1 MHFSLHEYT
10 EYIFYFSTNSLRLFK
25 AKATLVSNL
34 LRLIA
39 LRRVVH
45 SNLEEKGS
53 NKIRTPIYTFVR
65 KVFHCSASNL
75 SRLKSHFKIIIILF
89 CLQPHVNDASEQE
102 KYMSYVFN
110 MTENEAKYLLSSS
123 THRLIDIRC
132 QGLASDQKVKELDH
146 KDYENHKWIK
156 RQQHDLNVL
165 KSAYDMRFMQEE
177 RKYRKKIA
185 ELTLKTEEQIDEKDK
200 EIQSLLEENTKAQA
214 EKTKYKQWYN
224 LTFRQIEK
232 LEEKEHEIQKLKA
245 ELAKYKHR
253 NNQQARDDSMTTPVK
268 SSGGGHR
275 TKAQE
280 KKIHVES
287 SRSSKPLAKSSAK
300 TAVVQPNNHSVT
312 ED

>member
-1 MHFSLHEYT
+1 MRLYAKFFTPLRQICQESLQ
-10 EYIFYFSTNSLRLFK
+10 
-25 AKATLVSNL
+25 
-34 LRLIA
+34 
-39 LRRVVH
+39 
-45 SNLEEKGS
+45 
-53 NKIRTPIYTFVR
+53 
-65 KVFHCSASNL
+65 
-75 SRLKSHFKIIIILF
+75 IILILF

-102 KYMSYVFN
+102 KYMSYVSN

-146 KDYENHKWIK
+146 KDHENHKWIK

-200 EIQSLLEENTKAQA
+200 EIQRLLEQNTKSQA
-214 EKTKYKQWYN
+214 DKTKYKHWYN
-224 LTFRQIEK
+224 LNFRKIEK
-232 LEEKEHEIQKLKA
+232 MEEKDDEIQRILDENKKLKA
-245 ELAKYKHR
+245 DLAKYKH
-253 NNQQARDDSMTTPVK
+253 ARDDSMTTPVK

-275 TKAQE
+275 TKTQE

-300 TAVVQPNNHSVT
+300 TAVVHPNNHSQT

>member
-1 MHFSLHEYT
+1 LRQEREKFAPEKRLLEHLRERQEKLKRSLPPCDNQQTCQLCHTLGDAVFSDREERRMVEIDTINEFFDDLIDHRNAQMT
-10 EYIFYFSTNSLRLFK
+10 GHTVSL
-25 AKATLVSNL
+25 
-34 LRLIA
+34 
-39 LRRVVH
+39 
-45 SNLEEKGS
+45 
-53 NKIRTPIYTFVR
+53 
-65 KVFHCSASNL
+65 
-75 SRLKSHFKIIIILF
+75 
-89 CLQPHVNDASEQE
+89 PHVNDASEQE
-102 KYMSYVFN
+102 KYMSYVSN

-200 EIQSLLEENTKAQA
+200 EIQRLLEQNTKSQA
-214 EKTKYKQWYN
+214 DKTKYKHWYN
-224 LTFRQIEK
+224 LNFRKIEK
-232 LEEKEHEIQKLKA
+232 MEEKDDEIQRILDENKKLKA
-245 ELAKYKHR
+245 DLAKYKH
-253 NNQQARDDSMTTPVK
+253 ARDDSMTTPVK

-275 TKAQE
+275 TKTQE

-300 TAVVQPNNHSVT
+300 TAVVQPNNHSET